1 MAEAAETPREGSLL
15 SRVGGW
21 LRERAYQA
29 GREKCPWCRA
39 TPVHAVTDM
48 VVFTNR
54 GYRFPTV
61 RITYCLICEQLL
73 SAGLVEGDEPRCRC
87 DSHIESD
94 IAESDTIGLR
104 NPHRLTDIVFS
115 SCSSCGRILG
125 AQVHY

>member
-1 MAEAAETPREGSLL
+1 MV
-15 SRVGGW
+15 SRIGDW
-21 LRERAYQA
+21 LRERAYQI
-29 GREKCPWCRA
+29 GREKCPWCKS

-61 RITYCLICEQLL
+61 RVTYCLMCEQLL
-73 SAGLVEGDEPRCRC
+73 YADLVASDEAPCRC
-87 DSHIESD
+87 ESHIESD
-94 IAESDTIGLR
+94 IAESDTIGLK

-115 SCSSCGRILG
+115 SCSTCGNILG